1 VWEQPGQLVAWF
13 PTRDVDG
20 LPAGGTFTDE
30 PDRDWQAEWKA
41 TIAPVLAG
49 RFAVVPTWLA
59 DEHEPAPGETTIVL
73 DPGQA
78 FGSGHH
84 ATTAQ
89 CLELLDELDAEAS
102 LDGRAVADVGC
113 GSGVLAIAAAM
124 LGARAVGTDIDPDAV
139 AVTRRNAAA
148 NGVEVATAAGSV
160 AAALELLGD
169 DAEVVLANLVTD
181 TVAELAPEL
190 VAAIGDGGT
199 LIVSGIA
206 ADRRRRATDPL
217 REAGLHIE
225 DERER
230 DGWVALRGRRHRG
243 DAPRSPDRRPGRA
256 AAATEPVADHPDRDA
271 SAPPPPTCLA
281 PARHTSSCR
290 RRAVSARRHP
300 TPRARVRRRARGRGA
315 RGCSLPAT
323 EAPAPATDPPRPRS
337 AAPPPT
343 RHGTNWSPRSSELRT
358 TSPLP
363 GTASPT
369 RRRRLDPEA
378 RAAADAALELLV
390 APVGAERGRPRRR
403 HPPAVPGRA
412 VRSRAA
418 RGRRRPAH
426 PHPHPARD
434 VGGSFGNTVVD
445 LLRDPV
451 AGDLGAWQRDAAG
464 VLASIDETIGT
475 PPPSRS
481 RRRRSPSCPASGRAP
496 SPGRG

>member
-1 VWEQPGQLVAWF
+1 VPDTVARDGPASRGQQRYTLPAAREDVELLAAALWAAGASGVWEQPGQLVAWF

-49 RFAVVPTWLA
+49 RFAVVPTWLT

-199 LIVSGIA
+199 LIVPGIA

-243 DAPRSPDRRPGRA
+243 DAPQVAGPTTGSGGGSDRA
-256 AAATEPVADHPDRDA
+256 
-271 SAPPPPTCLA
+271 
-281 PARHTSSCR
+281 
-290 RRAVSARRHP
+290 
-300 TPRARVRRRARGRGA
+300 GRG
-315 RGCSLPAT
+315 
-323 EAPAPATDPPRPRS
+323 
-337 AAPPPT
+337 
-343 RHGTNWSPRSSELRT
+343 
-358 TSPLP
+358 
-363 GTASPT
+363 
-369 RRRRLDPEA
+369 
-378 RAAADAALELLV
+378 
-390 APVGAERGRPRRR
+390 
-403 HPPAVPGRA
+403 
-412 VRSRAA
+412 
-418 RGRRRPAH
+418 
-426 PHPHPARD
+426 
-434 VGGSFGNTVVD
+434 
-445 LLRDPV
+445 
-451 AGDLGAWQRDAAG
+451 
-464 VLASIDETIGT
+464 
-475 PPPSRS
+475 PSR
-481 RRRRSPSCPASGRAP
+481 P
-496 SPGRG
+496 